1 MVCELG
7 AVARWIYARL
17 ASDADGE
24 DAEGNAYQGLASLV
38 GGRVYEFMVPEN
50 GDYPC
55 VLFTHLTG
63 RDVVGTGARRI
74 FSRSAY
80 HVKAICKGNS
90 FGPCAPIAARIDA
103 LLQQAQDVTDPVV
116 LGVHRVGAVQSAG
129 QDDGVRYNN
138 LGGEYTFFM
147 AVYGDVP
154 TSLPGTSLPFTPS
167 PLQSQIDALSARF
180 AAQDAQLAVQ
190 EQQIGDF
197 IMAYSP
203 VTNNIPSVPV
213 TATTTLTQPQQ
224 DTRYPVNISANA
236 VITLPPALGNG
247 RKLYFDFDSLGSFA
261 CTFALNGSD
270 AYVTTLPP
278 AITGASFALVSN
290 TAGKWS
296 IE

>member
-7 AVARWIYARL
+7 TVARWIYARL

-24 DAEGNAYQGLASLV
+24 DANGNPYQGLASLV
-38 GGRVYEFMVPEN
+38 GGRVYEFLVPEN

-55 VLFTHLTG
+55 VVFSHLAG

-74 FSRSAY
+74 FSRSSY

-90 FGPCAPIAARIDA
+90 FGPCAPLAARIDA

-116 LGVHRVGAVQSAG
+116 LGVHRVGPVQSAD
-129 QDDGVRYNN
+129 QDEGVRYNH

-147 AVYGDVP
+147 ATYGN
-154 TSLPGTSLPFTPS
+154 SLPALPETSLPFTPS
-167 PLQSQIDALSARF
+167 PLQSQIDALTAKI
-180 AAQDAQLAVQ
+180 AAQ

-203 VTNNIPSVPV
+203 VTNNISSVPV

-224 DTRYPVNISANA
+224 DTRYPVSITANA
-236 VITLPPALGNG
+236 VLTLPPALGNG
-247 RKLYFDFDSLGSFA
+247 RKLYFDFDNLGSFA
-261 CTFALNGSD
+261 CAFALNGSD
-270 AYVTTLPP
+270 AYVTPLPP